1 MFGDKNVGKI
11 PLKMGKGVVY
21 VLYLLQVHSAQGAC
35 GACALIV
42 IVLFVYRFPWNSHS
56 FQPVILQTFRVSD
69 SVTSSTF

>member
-21 VLYLLQVHSAQGAC
+21 VLYLVQVHSAQGAC
-35 GACALIV
+35 DACALIV
-42 IVLFVYRFPWNSHS
+42 IVLFVYRFPRNSHS
-56 FQPVILQTFRVSD
+56 FQPVILKTSRVSG